1 LSLPQDVLQ
10 IRVTF
15 MAENFLGLDTMCVE
29 HGAVKDGGFMSTLTL
44 VLVVRLGLG
53 GRGAG
58 CRRGEGV
65 LTCTDLHGE
74 RGVYWGGKRKGGEG
88 GGAAGSREQE
98 ERERER
104 SLLTIK

>member
-1 LSLPQDVLQ
+1 MPLSLPQDVLQ

-58 CRRGEGV
+58 CQHFGCQNAPALNGRA
-65 LTCTDLHGE
+65 
-74 RGVYWGGKRKGGEG
+74 
-88 GGAAGSREQE
+88 GAF
-98 ERERER
+98 
-104 SLLTIK
+104 